1 MDNFIKDLIKRVKA
15 DWQEWNT
22 YQRIAWVE
30 RFRQRRALRDNL
42 RDKRMIDAAIE
53 RAKIKNASDN
63 RTYYILRD
71 RWGGINEINS
81 RELALLTRR
90 KVFKKMNYMERLN
103 ASIAI
108 ITSNRYT
115 QKDFDRIQRNKNK
128 SNEQHHQGTAGS

>member
-42 RDKRMIDAAIE
+42 RDKRMIDAAIK

-63 RTYYILRD
+63 RTYYILKD

-81 RELALLTRR
+81 RELALLTLLI
-90 KVFKKMNYMERLN
+90 VPMWN
-103 ASIAI
+103 
-108 ITSNRYT
+108 
-115 QKDFDRIQRNKNK
+115 
-128 SNEQHHQGTAGS
+128 